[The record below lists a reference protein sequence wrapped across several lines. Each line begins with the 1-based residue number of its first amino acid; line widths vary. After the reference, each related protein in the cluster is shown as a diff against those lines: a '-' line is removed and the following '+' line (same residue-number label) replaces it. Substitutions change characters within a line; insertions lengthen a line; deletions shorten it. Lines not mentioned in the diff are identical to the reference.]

1 VRLVLLWI
9 RAVDI
14 TAGNFNSGL
23 NFAINYFPSK
33 NTSSTLKNFNYC
45 FI

>member
-1 VRLVLLWI
+1 VRIVLFYI
-9 RAVDI
+9 NVVDI

-33 NTSSTLKNFNYC
+33 KISSNLKNFNYC
-45 FI
+45 